1 MTLREQIKESLIESR
16 NNIMKGEVNCI
27 PSQLTRFRKD
37 FPGIRKRFYYLIT
50 GATKSSKTQFT
61 NFMFIITPIFY
72 YLKHPTLIKP
82 TIMYFPLEETKEEIT
97 LRFYAYVI
105 SLLSNGKYNISPE
118 NLESVDER
126 NPLPQEVLDIMDS
139 EEFIKIADTYEQCV
153 TFYEDRNP
161 TGIYKSILTYLDA
174 NGTVIKENK
183 NIVYKDENTGEL
195 HKETVEVFK
204 KYVYNNPKEYIIP
217 IVDHV
222 GLLQEESGK
231 TLKATIEKLSE
242 YFVILRNR
250 YSISPVVV
258 QQQNMETTN
267 LEAFKAN
274 KIRPTKDGL
283 KDSKRTGEDCSVLI
297 GLTNPYAFELH
308 SYAGYNIDILQDSFR
323 MLEIVLARKGRAN
336 GLCPLYF
343 NGAIN
348 QYVELP
354 LPTDNKSLEV
364 FYKQI
369 DKINNKK

>member
-16 NNIMKGEVNCI
+16 NNILEGGVNCI
-27 PSQLTRFRKD
+27 PSKLTRFRQD
-37 FPGIRKRFYYLIT
+37 FPGIRKKFYYLIT

-61 NFMFIITPIFY
+61 NYMFIITPISY
-72 YLKHPTLIKP
+72 YLQHPDLIKP

-105 SLLSNGKYNISPE
+105 SFLSKGKYEISPE

-139 EEFIKIADTYEQCV
+139 EEFIKISDTYEQCV
-153 TFYEDRNP
+153 TFCEERNP
-161 TGIYKSILTYLDA
+161 TGIYKRILSYLEA
-174 NGTVIKENK
+174 NGKIIKEDK
-183 NIVYKDENTGEL
+183 EVVYTDEVTGQTKKEIVSSF
-195 HKETVEVFK
+195 KE
-204 KYVYNNPKEYIIP
+204 YIPNNSKEYIIP

-250 YSISPVVV
+250 YSVSPVVV

-308 SYAGYNIDILQDSFR
+308 TYAGYNIDILQDSFR
-323 MLEIVLARKGRAN
+323 MLEIVLARKGKAN

-348 QYVELP
+348 KYLELP
-354 LPTDNKSLEV
+354 LPQNKAELEV

-369 DKINNKK
+369 EKINNKK